1 MERYDI
7 VVIGGGPA
15 GEAATHYARSRG
27 ASVAVIDRELFGGSC
42 PFWACMPSKSLL
54 HAAAV
59 HHAGGDY
66 PWSKASDFRDY
77 MISRE
82 GTDWPSDHGHVAALE
97 GAGATV
103 IRGEASFLTAGRL
116 RIGTDDG
123 GEREIEAGAVILAVG
138 SVPRIPDLPG
148 LDEIEPWTN
157 REGTGA
163 RVLPRTL
170 LVLGGG
176 PSGVELA
183 QVYARYGVPVTI
195 VHPRDHVNDRD
206 HPRSSAFLADGLR
219 RDGVTLR
226 LGVRAT
232 RIMPGGGADGAHLA
246 ELSDGGT
253 AEGHEVMLAI
263 GRDLPLERLNLGA
276 VGATVERGRLALDDR
291 LRVADGVWAAGDV
304 AGPELHTH
312 LAHYSGEMVARQA
325 LGDDV
330 VPYLDAIPRATYTDP
345 ETASVGLLLD
355 QARERGIDAVEL
367 TADVATSAK
376 GYVTESQG
384 HVTIVVDRANRVLV
398 GAFMAGPAVSEAI
411 HECVLAVR
419 GRVPLGVLADTIHAF
434 PTLAR
439 VTGSL
444 FVQADREL

>member
-1 MERYDI
+1 MDRYDI
-7 VVIGGGPA
+7 AIVGGGPA

-27 ASVAVIDRELFGGSC
+27 ASVVVIDRELFGGSC

-66 PWSKASDFRDY
+66 PWPRASDFRDY

-82 GTDWPSDHGHVAALE
+82 GTDWPSDHGHVASLE

-103 IRGEASFLTAGRL
+103 IRGEAAFAAPGRL
-116 RIGTDDG
+116 RVATDDA
-123 GEREIEAGAVILAVG
+123 ELELEADAIILAIG

-148 LDEIEPWTN
+148 LDAITPWTN
-157 REGTGA
+157 RGGTGT
-163 RVLPRTL
+163 RTLPRSL

-176 PSGVELA
+176 PTGVELS

-206 HPRSSAFLADGLR
+206 HPRSSEFLADGLR

-226 LGVRAT
+226 LGLRAT
-232 RIMPGGGADGAHLA
+232 RIAASGGADGAHRVD
-246 ELSDGGT
+246 LSDGSGVD
-253 AEGHEVMLAI
+253 AHEVILAI
-263 GRDLPLERLNLGA
+263 GRDLPLERLNLAAIG
-276 VGATVERGRLALDDR
+276 VTSERGRLPVDDR
-291 LRVADGVWAAGDV
+291 LRVAEQVWAAGDV

-312 LAHYSGEMVARQA
+312 LAHYSGELTARQA

-330 VPYLDAIPRATYTDP
+330 APFLDAIPRATYTDP
-345 ETASVGLLLD
+345 ETASVGLLVE

-376 GYVTESQG
+376 GYVSQSQG
-384 HVTIVVDRANRVLV
+384 HVTIVVDRGARVLV

-419 GRVPLGVLADTIHAF
+419 ARIPLDVLADTIHAF

-439 VTGSL
+439 VTGGL
-444 FVQADREL
+444 FVQAEREL